1 MNYTTKADS
10 YIGGNSKTWKNW
22 QSTYDD
28 LSTCEPCEEKH
39 GKIYPYDTFPYI
51 PLHLRCRCAII
62 PMRTVQVGTA
72 TEEGFAGADAW
83 LMYEGRLPDNYVTK
97 EEALKAGWRS
107 NKQNLSEV
115 CPGKRIGNVSYYNKE
130 GKLPQKNGRNWYEAD
145 FDYIDNTR
153 GSNRILYSNDGLI
166 FVSYDHAHT
175 FYELVM

>member
-1 MNYTTKADS
+1 
-10 YIGGNSKTWKNW
+10 
-22 QSTYDD
+22 
-28 LSTCEPCEEKH
+28 
-39 GKIYPYDTFPYI
+39 
-51 PLHLRCRCAII
+51 
-62 PMRTVQVGTA
+62 
-72 TEEGFAGADAW
+72 
-83 LMYEGRLPDNYVTK
+83 MYEGRLPDNYVTK